1 MIGLPIFQSPAAG
14 MGIPVDGG
22 LNRSRQRGSVESSGG
37 VSTRLGNEDRERVRE
52 ASPIEQVIS
61 DYGVALRQDGR
72 NFKALCPFHRE
83 KTPSFKV
90 DPERGTYRCFGCGEH
105 GDVFSFVE
113 KVDSLD
119 FRGALTFLA
128 ERAGIELSGRRGPSP
143 RRDQREADRQ
153 LIAWAAQWFE
163 RQRKTHAGEV
173 VRDYLNKRGFEDGTI
188 DQFGVGFAPAG
199 WGALTDAMRGA
210 QLDLD
215 RGVRLGLLKRSAEGR
230 VYDAFRQRV
239 IFPIRS
245 TQGLVIGFG
254 GRHLDLPGPQDPS
267 RNDPPPKYIN
277 SPESDLFHKGSIL
290 YGHFEGRDSIRSQRH
305 LLLMEGY
312 TDVMMAHQAGFSTA
326 VATLGTALTE
336 ANVERV
342 ARFADRV
349 TLVFDGDRAG
359 IAAAHKAALLFA
371 SRKTEARVA
380 LLDQGEDPAE
390 LLVQSGGED
399 RFREIVAN
407 GMESLEF
414 VLERCFDGEDEKSA
428 GGRDRAARAF
438 YEYVDRLPSAIVQ
451 GTALER
457 LAESV
462 GQPFATVERDF
473 RARKNSR
480 LPRRELEDAQG
491 AETRRAGSLPAE
503 EEGILLAALTE
514 GGSGSQIRDVVFRL
528 MPPDQFSDPV
538 LSRLAERISNQGS
551 SLDPLSIDES
561 DEKKVLLELL
571 ERRTELK
578 IDGDNAMRLLV
589 ELVRRH
595 LKVLAQA
602 EQRSLTATK
611 GAGGTDASVLMRRI
625 LEIRRVGAEIG
636 ARPPQD
642 PEALVE
648 ILDRFESGPLD

>member
-1 MIGLPIFQSPAAG
+1 MIGVPIYRSSAAG

-37 VSTRLGNEDRERVRE
+37 ISTRLGNEDRERVRE
-52 ASPIEQVIS
+52 ASPIEQVIG

-90 DPERGTYRCFGCGEH
+90 DPDRGTYRCFGCGEH

-119 FRGALTFLA
+119 FRGALKFLA
-128 ERAGIELSGRRGPSP
+128 ERAGIELSGRRGSSP
-143 RRDQREADRQ
+143 RPYQREADRQ

-163 RQRKTHAGEV
+163 RQRKTRDGDV
-173 VRDYLNKRGFEDGTI
+173 VRDYLTDRGFDDATI
-188 DQFGVGFAPAG
+188 ARFGVGLAPPG
-199 WGALTDAMRGA
+199 WGGLTDAMRA
-210 QLDLD
+210 EQHDLD

-239 IFPIRS
+239 IFPIRN

-254 GRHLDLPGPQDPS
+254 GRHLALPGAEDPR

-290 YGHFEGRDSIRSQRH
+290 YGQFEGRDTIRSQRD

-312 TDVMMAHQAGFSTA
+312 TDVMMVHQAGFSTA

-336 ANVERV
+336 ANVERIT
-342 ARFADRV
+342 RFADRV

-359 IAAAHKAALLFA
+359 IAAAHKAVLLFA
-371 SRKTEARVA
+371 SRQTEVRVA
-380 LLDQGEDPAE
+380 LLDREVDPAE
-390 LLVQSGGED
+390 LLIQSGGAD
-399 RFREIVAN
+399 RFREILAN

-414 VLERCFDGEDEKSA
+414 VLERCFDGEDERSA

-438 YEYVDRLPSAIVQ
+438 YEFVDRVPSAIVQ

-457 LAESV
+457 LAERV
-462 GQPFATVERDF
+462 GQPFRTVERDF
-473 RARKNSR
+473 RAWKNSR
-480 LPRRELEDAQG
+480 LPRRALEEPDGLG
-491 AETRRAGSLPAE
+491 ARPGGDLPAE

-514 GGSGSQIRDVVFRL
+514 GVSGCQIRDVVFRL
-528 MPPDQFSDPV
+528 MPPEQFSDPV
-538 LSRLAERISNQGS
+538 MRRLAQRISAQGS
-551 SLDPLSIDES
+551 SLDPLSIEES
-561 DEKKVLLELL
+561 DEKKILLELI

-595 LKVLAQA
+595 LKGLAQA
-602 EQRSLTATK
+602 GQQSLTATK

-648 ILDRFESGPLD
+648 ILDRFKSGPLD